1 MALILCFQ
9 SSDSYLPFS
18 DWCVQ
23 FLLCIVTRASNSETF
38 QRNLWPNV
46 LQNSNL
52 LHVLEEFPQH
62 FHVRAIEM
70 PRRPTGSHAAA
81 EFRKF
86 RGGSEGM
93 ADLGLRAC
101 VSTSQQNSNILYNK
115 CNSVVWSRRG
125 MRGKVYH
132 PDVMSLSQR
141 PRHHP
146 EILDWY
152 HAARPLRPSSYK
164 LLAERWDLSNVLRT
178 GQAKRNRLFWKI

>member
-1 MALILCFQ
+1 MCAVSALYRHKGFKF
-9 SSDSYLPFS
+9 P
-18 DWCVQ
+18 
-23 FLLCIVTRASNSETF
+23 
-38 QRNLWPNV
+38 NLSKNHWPNV

-86 RGGSEGM
+86 RDGSEGI

-101 VSTSQQNSNILYNK
+101 VSTSQQNSNTLFNR

-141 PRHHP
+141 SRHHP
-146 EILDWY
+146 EIFRLISCCE
-152 HAARPLRPSSYK
+152 AAQAIFLQI
-164 LLAERWDLSNVLRT
+164 T
-178 GQAKRNRLFWKI
+178 GRAMGS